1 MTVET
6 MSIQRGLNELKL
18 LNKRI
23 NDAQSGN
30 VLVAVKIGEK
40 PVTGYKD
47 DAEFEDLAKAKHQK
61 VTDLIKR
68 RDAIKGAVVV
78 ANATTPVKVGTET
91 MMVAVAIERKESIEF
106 KRSLLNN
113 MRFQYNRALQEFH
126 QKDAQF
132 KDKLDKQLESLYG
145 KEGKVKGAENKEA
158 LKPFLE
164 LHEPHLIDPLN
175 LKVQIDELQEYID
188 TFESEVDLALSE
200 VNVKTEIEVNY

>member
-6 MSIQRGLNELKL
+6 MSIQRGLSELKL
-18 LNKRI
+18 LDKRI
-23 NDAQSGN
+23 TSAMSGSR
-30 VLVAVKIGEK
+30 LVAVRIGEK

-47 DAEFEDLAKAKHQK
+47 DAEFAELANAKHQS

-68 RDAIKGAVVV
+68 RDAIKGSIVV
-78 ANATTPVKVGTET
+78 ANATTPLKVGSET
-91 MMVAVAIERKESIEF
+91 LTIATAIERKDSISY
-106 KRSLLNN
+106 KMSLLNN
-113 MRFQYNRALQEFH
+113 MRYQYNQSLTEYSN
-126 QKDAQF
+126 KEAQF

-175 LKVQIDELQEYID
+175 LKKEIDALEEYID
-188 TFESEVDLALSE
+188 VFSSEVDFALSE
-200 VNVKTEIEVNY
+200 VNVKTEFTIEY